1 MICKPTECKRL
12 NIESRIWIQFF
23 RHSTFDI
30 RHSTCSGFSLVETL
44 VAIAIL
50 LIAVVGPISIIGNS
64 LHQIYYA
71 KDEMLAINLAQE
83 GIEMVRQKRD
93 SNMLANEVPATV
105 TAWDSGITAGTYT
118 VDAPSFSIIACA
130 TCDTKVYK
138 NSSGFYSQGTQGV
151 GSVETQFTGRTI
163 VITDVVAG
171 REKRIA
177 STVTWKTGGDIRSIV
192 VTEYIFKLRP

>member
-1 MICKPTECKRL
+1 MKAKLQKNTYS
-12 NIESRIWIQFF
+12 ESN
-23 RHSTFDI
+23 
-30 RHSTCSGFSLVETL
+30 GFSLVETL

-192 VTEYIFKLRP
+192 VTEYILKLRP

>member
-1 MICKPTECKRL
+1 MKEKLHKTSYL
-12 NIESRIWIQFF
+12 VSR
-23 RHSTFDI
+23 
-30 RHSTCSGFSLVETL
+30 GFSLVEAL

-50 LIAVVGPISIIGNS
+50 LVAVVGPISIIGNS

-93 SNMLANEVPATV
+93 SNMLANEAPATV

-118 VDAPSFSIIACA
+118 VDASSFSIIACA
-130 TCDTKVYK
+130 VCDTKVYK
-138 NSSGFYSQGTQGV
+138 NSNGFYSQGS
-151 GSVETQFTGRTI
+151 GSTATQFISRTI

-171 REKRIA
+171 REKRVV
-177 STVTWKTGGDIRSIV
+177 STVTWKTGGDTRSII